1 MLIIFFFPHLSNEKV
16 VSQVIKKLLLRK
28 TKIYETTVSLY
39 H

>member
-1 MLIIFFFPHLSNEKV
+1 MMLIIFFPHLSNEKV

-28 TKIYETTVSLY
+28 TKIYEMTVSLY